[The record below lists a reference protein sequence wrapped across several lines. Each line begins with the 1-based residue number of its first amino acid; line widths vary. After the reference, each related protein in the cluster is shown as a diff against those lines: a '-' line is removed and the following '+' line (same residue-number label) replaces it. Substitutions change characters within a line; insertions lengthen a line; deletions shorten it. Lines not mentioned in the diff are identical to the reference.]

1 MLKWFEK
8 IQAEMEQIDLKTQD
22 LIGKLD
28 PVGKKETV
36 VGVLSDDLK
45 RLLLLSVQ
53 YRVSCRKAMK
63 PMRMGELK
71 EFMTKVHKNQE
82 VSETLE
88 TMFWLAVTDT
98 FSEKITGEALEIRE
112 GWKIVELEDKKGC
125 SAEEAILNEIL
136 NGSFSSGSSI
146 VVMSSDMSDLSEI
159 FGGRR
164 PH

>member
-22 LIGKLD
+22 LIEKLD

-36 VGVLSDDLK
+36 VGVLNDDLK

-53 YRVSCRKAMK
+53 YCVSCRKAMK

-71 EFMTKVHKNQE
+71 DFMNKVHSNQE
-82 VSETLE
+82 ISETLR
-88 TMFWLAVTDT
+88 TMFWLAVNDA
-98 FSEKITGEALEIRE
+98 FSEKITGKDLGIRE

-125 SAEEAILNEIL
+125 SSEDPILNEIL
-136 NGSFSSGSSI
+136 NGFFGSSI
-146 VVMSSDMSDLSEI
+146 VVMSDVSDFSEI
-159 FGGRR
+159 FGDRR